1 MKFRILLADDDASAR
16 AEARRVL
23 EDTFDII
30 GEVSDG
36 AQAVEACLADPPD
49 VLVLDIAMPRM
60 SGLDVIREIRRQLGA
75 RPAIVVVSGIAEE
88 VIALEALEAGADEY
102 LVKPFSAEAL
112 VRAVRGLARAA

>member
-1 MKFRILLADDDASAR
+1 VKFRILLADDDASAR